1 MYSSII
7 LTVTGELFGS
17 SCLKE
22 EAPSKFRRSQIWVG
36 SCSLVICNL
45 FISHGLSWKV
55 SEAIKNVKSKKVII
69 IDDINTDL
77 IINNIYNAIR
87 QYEDKETSN

>member
-1 MYSSII
+1 MRLKYANGRLRSFVNIIMYSSII

-36 SCSLVICNL
+36 SCSLLDRNVVYNSPIIEKLINQEKEIIEKL
-45 FISHGLSWKV
+45 FVPVTDV
-55 SEAIKNVKSKKVII
+55 SI
-69 IDDINTDL
+69 
-77 IINNIYNAIR
+77 
-87 QYEDKETSN
+87 